1 MCDGRGSTDTSAPV
15 STKYACRVCRS
26 EIDKR
31 LICMFLLQ
39 VLLEKDSRDIFVA
52 DEVGESF
59 EVGCY
64 FDFVELKS
72 QGGLQFRAC
81 VP

>member
-1 MCDGRGSTDTSAPV
+1 MCDGRGNTDTSAPV

-26 EIDKR
+26 EIVKR
-31 LICMFLLQ
+31 LICMCLLQ
-39 VLLEKDSRDIFVA
+39 MLLEKDSPDNVVA
-52 DEVGESF
+52 DEDGESF

-64 FDFVELKS
+64 FVFVEGKS
-72 QGGLQFRAC
+72 QGGLQFWAR